1 MDSSASAFTPPL
13 WGRGHSGSSSSACG
27 SALLFCF
34 LMIWGNR
41 DMPLRR
47 LLEAKYHDRGH
58 LRDAFPD
65 TRNVVQQLASD
76 PPCVDRAH
84 AASMA
89 TGPAVD
95 KGSHPSPSVASL
107 TPDTSRH

>member
-1 MDSSASAFTPPL
+1 MS
-13 WGRGHSGSSSSACG
+13 
-27 SALLFCF
+27 
-34 LMIWGNR
+34 
-41 DMPLRR
+41 LRR
-47 LLEAKYHDRGH
+47 LLEAKYHDGGH

-84 AASMA
+84 TASMA
-89 TGPAVD
+89 TAHVVD
-95 KGSHPSPSVASL
+95 KGSHPSPSAASR